1 MTPTRKRDWMPEGQI
16 RKAISGFYY
25 VENNGE
31 IVRCKSRG
39 VFRNRGIHPLVG
51 DVVTYVP
58 DGNNDATITVV
69 HERRNELVRPPISNV
84 DQALLVFSIVE
95 PEFSNHLLDRFLV
108 IIESFGIKPV
118 ICLTKK
124 DLASDVKLKK
134 VIEIVKYYEKIGYTV
149 INTFIDDEKLPETLK
164 PILNGKTTVLA
175 GQSGVGKSTLL
186 NTVLPSLGLKT
197 AAISTALGR
206 GKHTTRHV
214 ELLEVAGGLV
224 ADTPGFSSLE
234 FDHID
239 KEELSQYFV
248 EMNEASSEC
257 KFRECLHLREPK
269 CMVKEKVEDGEIL
282 RHRYD
287 NYLHFLNEIT
297 ERKPRYEKND

>member
-1 MTPTRKRDWMPEGQI
+1 MPEGQI

-25 VENNGE
+25 VEDNGE
-31 IVRCKSRG
+31 RIRCRGRG

-51 DVVTYVP
+51 DIVTYVP
-58 DGNNDATITVV
+58 DGENDAIITVV
-69 HERRNELVRPPISNV
+69 HERKNELVRPPISNV

-95 PEFSNHLLDRFLV
+95 PAFSPHLLDRFLV
-108 IIESFGIKPV
+108 VIESFDIKPV

-124 DLASDVKLKK
+124 DIASEAELEK
-134 VIEIVKYYEKIGYTV
+134 VVASEAYYKKIGYTV
-149 INTFIDDEKLPETLK
+149 INTFIDDENLPEMLK
-164 PILNGKTTVLA
+164 PILTGQITVLA

-197 AAISTALGR
+197 GEISEALGR

-234 FDHID
+234 FDHIK
-239 KEELSQYFV
+239 KEELSRYFI
-248 EMNEASSEC
+248 EMNEASQNC
-257 KFRECLHLREPK
+257 KFRGCLHLKEPK
-269 CMVKEKVEDGEIL
+269 CAVKELVESGDIL

-287 NYLHFLNEIT
+287 NYLHFLQEIID
-297 ERKPRYEKND
+297 RKPRYEKHD